1 MDAKMQIQS
10 LKTQIENIKL
20 QIDNIEIQYNNKYI
34 GLQAGNLMT
43 ESLIGEQLFNL
54 SIQLLNSGINSFNI
68 GKKINLDYDNYLNK
82 LKQISQQINEL
93 IEENNFQPIQP
104 LYMMPPPIYIN
115 NQTRIIRNPNSNHR
129 KNIVFDDRS
138 GEIIN
143 IQAEYGITV
152 AELLEKYY
160 ERLYSRNI
168 NNIMY
173 KIKFL
178 YDGQTLE
185 DNDLRKVEN
194 VFKSNVANIWALKIQ
209 N

>member
-93 IEENNFQPIQP
+93 IEENNFQLIQP
-104 LYMMPPPIYIN
+104 L
-115 NQTRIIRNPNSNHR
+115 
-129 KNIVFDDRS
+129 
-138 GEIIN
+138 
-143 IQAEYGITV
+143 
-152 AELLEKYY
+152 
-160 ERLYSRNI
+160 
-168 NNIMY
+168 
-173 KIKFL
+173 
-178 YDGQTLE
+178 
-185 DNDLRKVEN
+185 
-194 VFKSNVANIWALKIQ
+194 
-209 N
+209 